1 MHLVVIGI
9 NKTLV
14 DCDNIDAVKLPGSQG
29 EFQILTNHANIVS
42 QLIEGEVKYKA
53 QDSDEELSIK
63 ITKGISVIHHNNV
76 VVVIDK

>member
-1 MHLVVIGI
+1 MHLVIIGI
-9 NKTLV
+9 SKTLV
-14 DCDNIDAVKLPGSQG
+14 DCDNIGAVKLPGSQG

-42 QLIEGEVKYKA
+42 QLMEGEIKYKT

-63 ITKGISVIHHNNV
+63 ITRGISVTYHNNV